1 MGFLHLVAKLLVI
14 TAWFTVFAG
23 GVGDW
28 SYRKPEDASTWKYH
42 FEHCAGH
49 KQSPINI
56 VPKETIF
63 DAGLKDLAV
72 NFEHS
77 VSASLQNNGHT
88 VQATFKTGKSNISGG
103 YLESQFRAVQMHFHW
118 GSVDSHGSE
127 HQVSGH
133 KYPMEIHIVHFN
145 AEKYPNISIAMKKQD
160 GLAVLGILVEVGAT
174 NENPVI
180 KPIVDTLNATHFK
193 GDTAFVSVL
202 EPRKFLPQDIQQYYT
217 YKGSLTTPGCYESV
231 QWFVFNHTFKISFSQ
246 LESFRKLSEGTRQNT
261 KNHNLEDNFR
271 PVQPLYGRNVTR
283 SFKKPPFGCS
293 KISNTTM
300 ECFTLVG
307 DKVVFYEAVVNL
319 CTLPAAVT
327 LYVSQPEIGFKFEK
341 TVYSDIGSPQKIG
354 NLDYGFTLEFH
365 SHFRETQPSTL
376 HITIKDAYPLSSQKQ
391 QEVISADFDESACQ
405 LGKCLQHSCNK
416 HWCFGTAF
424 GFKKQNMLYIGF
436 SSTFKHLTAA
446 NPLVDVNFYRN
457 ESGKWHLTDSATFAN
472 NEEKKVHLTGVMV
485 HNDLSTKHKRGF
497 SQSPQWEYV
506 TFKAKISK
514 TADSVLY
521 QLLMVPTD
529 GLYYRVLKDE
539 FTLACV
545 KPVPEIAR
553 LSDAGK
559 IAIGVSVVS
568 MILILGGITMALLYC
583 RRKQYT
589 RHEATLVDE
598 MEDGLDDKL

>member
-1 MGFLHLVAKLLVI
+1 
-14 TAWFTVFAG
+14 
-23 GVGDW
+23 
-28 SYRKPEDASTWKYH
+28 
-42 FEHCAGH
+42 
-49 KQSPINI
+49 
-56 VPKETIF
+56 
-63 DAGLKDLAV
+63 
-72 NFEHS
+72 
-77 VSASLQNNGHT
+77 
-88 VQATFKTGKSNISGG
+88 
-103 YLESQFRAVQMHFHW
+103 
-118 GSVDSHGSE
+118 
-127 HQVSGH
+127 
-133 KYPMEIHIVHFN
+133 
-145 AEKYPNISIAMKKQD
+145 
-160 GLAVLGILVEVGAT
+160 
-174 NENPVI
+174 
-180 KPIVDTLNATHFK
+180 
-193 GDTAFVSVL
+193 
-202 EPRKFLPQDIQQYYT
+202 
-217 YKGSLTTPGCYESV
+217 
-231 QWFVFNHTFKISFSQ
+231 
-246 LESFRKLSEGTRQNT
+246 
-261 KNHNLEDNFR
+261 
-271 PVQPLYGRNVTR
+271 
-283 SFKKPPFGCS
+283 
-293 KISNTTM
+293 
-300 ECFTLVG
+300 
-307 DKVVFYEAVVNL
+307 
-319 CTLPAAVT
+319 
-327 LYVSQPEIGFKFEK
+327 
-341 TVYSDIGSPQKIG
+341 
-354 NLDYGFTLEFH
+354 
-365 SHFRETQPSTL
+365 
-376 HITIKDAYPLSSQKQ
+376 
-391 QEVISADFDESACQ
+391 
-405 LGKCLQHSCNK
+405 
-416 HWCFGTAF
+416 
-424 GFKKQNMLYIGF
+424 MLYIGF